1 MKLWKKLP
9 ISYKIFITL
18 LLTIS
23 LGQIFMMVYIWNY
36 ESKILY
42 QKEQRDLYLA
52 LEAQSQKLS
61 TALEN
66 KQKETQF
73 LASLEVM
80 DDLIANDLDKRVSS
94 MLERKAADLEEEI
107 ILLAVKNGKIISAS
121 KPNYIE
127 QNFQVFDDK
136 YLYFTAPT
144 YASFNPKVLLGK
156 IILLYPFKNLANL
169 SISKSTKLLWLTP
182 PHKLELFNNPKID
195 KNDYLMVSQDLKG
208 TLSNWK
214 IHLAYQKDKA
224 FETLNHI
231 KKMLLYTFLFAL
243 GLLILTVWLIS
254 KNLLKGVQHLSKTS
268 QEIIQTKDYTKQVVV
283 ESDDEI
289 GQLSSSFNT
298 LISQTNSLLTQ
309 LDAQSKKH
317 FENLIKLISFFNTIT
332 QTKDRES
339 TLATA
344 KEEMLHFNEASNMD
358 KRFLDATSSMVS
370 LQLER
375 ISLLDSTKE
384 ALEAKSLF
392 LSTISHEL
400 RTPLGSILNLTQ
412 HLMVSQ
418 NLKDED
424 VDMLSKIETSAT
436 HLLGMINNIL
446 DISKLES
453 NKLIVHKQK
462 VNLKTLLEEII
473 EMIEPLT
480 SEKELQLIQTIT
492 INDEEITTD
501 PQLFKQVVIN
511 ILSNALKYTN
521 KGSIT
526 LSMKQ
531 SQNQYLLKVTDTGIG
546 IEPKLL
552 NHVFQEFYQSSVNLK
567 NLGNS
572 SGLGLALSKK
582 VAHLLEG
589 NLEIFS
595 EGKNRGTT
603 LYLPLALFDSKP
615 NPSNRFNH
623 TRSTL

>member
-1 MKLWKKLP
+1 MRFWKKLS
-9 ISYKIFITL
+9 ISYKIFIAL

-42 QKEQRDLYLA
+42 QKEQKDLQMA
-52 LEAQSQKLS
+52 VEAQSQKLS
-61 TALEN
+61 SELERR
-66 KQKETQF
+66 QKETRF

-80 DDLIANDLDKRVSS
+80 DDLIANDLDKRVSN
-94 MLERKAADLEEEI
+94 MLERKANDLEEDI
-107 ILLAVKNGKIISAS
+107 ILLAVKNGKIVSAS
-121 KPNYIE
+121 KSNYID
-127 QNFQVFDDK
+127 QNFQLFNDK
-136 YLYFTAPT
+136 YLYFSAPT
-144 YASFNPKVLLGK
+144 YASFDKKVLLGK
-156 IILLYPFKNLANL
+156 IVLLYPFKNLTNL
-169 SISKSTKLLWLTP
+169 TMPKNTKLLWLTP
-182 PHKLELFNNPKID
+182 PHKLKLFENPKID
-195 KNDYLMVSQDLKG
+195 KNKYLIVSQNLKG

-214 IHLAYQKDKA
+214 MHLAYQKYKA

-231 KKMLLYTFLFAL
+231 KEMLLYTFLFAL

-254 KNLLKGVQHLSKTS
+254 KNLLKGVQRLSKTS
-268 QEIIQTKDYTKQVVV
+268 QEIIQTKDYTKQVIV

-309 LDAQSKKH
+309 LDTQSKTH
-317 FENLIKLISFFNTIT
+317 FENLIELISFFNTIT

-339 TLATA
+339 TLAIA
-344 KEEMLHFNEASNMD
+344 KEKMLQFKEASNMD
-358 KRFLDATSSMVS
+358 KRFLDATSSMVT

-412 HLMVSQ
+412 HLMVSES
-418 NLKDED
+418 LKDED

-436 HLLGMINNIL
+436 HLLGLINNIL

-462 VNLKTLLEEII
+462 VNLKTLLEEIV

-492 INDEEITTD
+492 IDDEEITTD

-511 ILSNALKYTN
+511 ILSNAIKYTN
-521 KGSIT
+521 YGSIT
-526 LSMKQ
+526 LAMKQ
-531 SQNQYLLKVTDTGIG
+531 SKNQYLLKVVDTGIG

-552 NHVFQEFYQSSVNLK
+552 NHVFQEFYQSSVSLK

-582 VAHLLEG
+582 VAHLLKG

-595 EGKNRGTT
+595 KGKDKGTT
-603 LYLPLALFDSKP
+603 LYFTFS
-615 NPSNRFNH
+615 SF
-623 TRSTL
+623 